1 MCHHC
6 LSVLKSSPPC
16 SGLATAGAQWVE
28 DCSVSI
34 KAYQHL
40 KEGKKVRIRCI
51 SHLND
56 CCIGHTK
63 VRTETLTESTV
74 IVGQKRQRKGG
85 RCHCCSKIAWKYTF
99 ILCSLEM
106 WGLLNNF
113 SWLNI
118 SPKPQISQ
126 ILSLT
131 IVDLLSSPGTGRE
144 WQRAQWARQL
154 WRGLRCTS

>member
-1 MCHHC
+1 MSSLPVRFTIIITLFWTCH
-6 LSVLKSSPPC
+6 S
-16 SGLATAGAQWVE
+16 W
-28 DCSVSI
+28 CSVGWGLLCVDQGLS
-34 KAYQHL
+34 AP
-40 KEGKKVRIRCI
+40 ERREKVRIRCI

-85 RCHCCSKIAWKYTF
+85 RCHCCSKIAWKYMF
-99 ILCSLEM
+99 IVCSLEM
-106 WGLLNNF
+106 WGLRNNF

-118 SPKPQISQ
+118 SQKPKISQ
-126 ILSLT
+126 IRSLA
-131 IVDLLSSPGTGRE
+131 IVDLLSPGTGRE

-154 WRGLRCTS
+154 WRGWRCTS

>member
-6 LSVLKSSPPC
+6 LAVLQSLSPC
-16 SGLATAGAQWVE
+16 SGLATAGTQWVE

-85 RCHCCSKIAWKYTF
+85 RCHCCSKIASKYTF

-126 ILSLT
+126 IFSLA
-131 IVDLLSSPGTGRE
+131 IVDLLSPGTGRE

-154 WRGLRCTS
+154 WRGWRCTN